1 MWGVLIS
8 NVLKVTLQSNI
19 ASSYIVDIM
28 DTHLA
33 GEWGEKKQKQNAC
46 AIMWLYLKLEVK
58 FPVLALTEFKYGT
71 AHSWQLKTMISYEAQ
86 KVALVDGKHADA
98 VKKCEK

>member
-1 MWGVLIS
+1 
-8 NVLKVTLQSNI
+8 
-19 ASSYIVDIM
+19 
-28 DTHLA
+28 
-33 GEWGEKKQKQNAC
+33 
-46 AIMWLYLKLEVK
+46 MWLYLKLEIK